1 MGDVWRSALLGII
14 QGLTEFLPV
23 SSSGHLELAKYF
35 LGDDSLAEE
44 SLLMTVTLHAATALA
59 TLLVFRKDVA
69 EILRGLFQ
77 FRWNEELQFSLKI
90 LLSMFPAVLLGL
102 LFEEQIELLF
112 ERRILLVG
120 FMLLITGLLLFL
132 ADRARR
138 TEKAVGYGHAL
149 MIGLSQAIAILP
161 GISRS
166 GATISTSVLLGIDR
180 ERSARFSFLMVVPL
194 ILGKMAKD
202 MMEGELALSSAQAI
216 PLGVGFAAAFVT
228 GALACIW
235 MIQLVKRSKLVY
247 FSVYCFLI
255 AAIAIF
261 EVAFS

>member
-1 MGDVWRSALLGII
+1 
-14 QGLTEFLPV
+14 
-23 SSSGHLELAKYF
+23 
-35 LGDDSLAEE
+35 
-44 SLLMTVTLHAATALA
+44 
-59 TLLVFRKDVA
+59 
-69 EILRGLFQ
+69 
-77 FRWNEELQFSLKI
+77 
-90 LLSMFPAVLLGL
+90 
-102 LFEEQIELLF
+102 
-112 ERRILLVG
+112 
-120 FMLLITGLLLFL
+120 
-132 ADRARR
+132 
-138 TEKAVGYGHAL
+138 
-149 MIGLSQAIAILP
+149 
-161 GISRS
+161 
-166 GATISTSVLLGIDR
+166 LGIDR